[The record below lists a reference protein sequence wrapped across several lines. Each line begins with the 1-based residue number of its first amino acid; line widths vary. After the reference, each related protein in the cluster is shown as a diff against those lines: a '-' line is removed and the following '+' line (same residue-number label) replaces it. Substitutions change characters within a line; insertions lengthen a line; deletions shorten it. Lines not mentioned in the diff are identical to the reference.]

1 MMMQKYNYLKR
12 QKNMILLKTKK
23 TRNDILNEFRYVEDS
38 HLNYCNKTN
47 GNKITVKNLFEKPL
61 ITKTITYDF
70 TYLKSILLGF
80 FDTDMLEYDKSK
92 PWSVE
97 VLSTLDRREP
107 ETIDLKSSNFDRMNP
122 LIDEEAEKKFMEQLD
137 IKWFNET
144 NEYISKLDVD
154 ELFAMKAYTFYGE
167 HNNKQ

>member
-1 MMMQKYNYLKR
+1 
-12 QKNMILLKTKK
+12 
-23 TRNDILNEFRYVEDS
+23 
-38 HLNYCNKTN
+38 
-47 GNKITVKNLFEKPL
+47 
-61 ITKTITYDF
+61 
-70 TYLKSILLGF
+70 
-80 FDTDMLEYDKSK
+80 
-92 PWSVE
+92 
-97 VLSTLDRREP
+97 
-107 ETIDLKSSNFDRMNP
+107 MNP